1 MDLTR
6 PRLLELYY
14 FIRLTRDIEERLT
27 ILYRQSKVVGG
38 RTGASARKVSR
49 SPPPTLSGPATRSR
63 RSFATSARS

>member
-38 RTGASARKVSR
+38 LYGASGRKVSR
-49 SPPPTLSGPATRSR
+49 SPPPTPSVPATRSR
-63 RSFATSARS
+63 RSFATSGRS